1 MSALVYVDTSAL
13 VKLVFDEPESSAL
26 VQFIEALPD
35 RVCSAVASV
44 ELARVARSVQDPVVE
59 RDAKRILKGLHL
71 IAVDPA
77 LLAVAAATE
86 PRSLKTLDAIHL
98 ATARSLG
105 HELAGFITYD
115 RALARAAR
123 HYDMTVWSPA

>member
-26 VQFIEALPD
+26 GQFIETLPD